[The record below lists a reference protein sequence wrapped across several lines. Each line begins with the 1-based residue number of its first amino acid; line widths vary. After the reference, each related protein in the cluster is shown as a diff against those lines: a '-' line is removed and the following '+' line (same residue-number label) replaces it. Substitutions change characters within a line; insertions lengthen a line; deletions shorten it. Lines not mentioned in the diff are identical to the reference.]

1 MISDEVRMLGNRIR
15 SNPEEFYAGTVEFG
29 NRPIAKESRKWDSL
43 MNSLVNNKPDMDI
56 LFTPEEIKYLRDTLK
71 EVLRP
76 MALAT
81 IVKTIVGGEDVAQME
96 LDLEDSTV
104 YNKRTLITQADLLR
118 MRCDAEYLKMKQG
131 YK

>member
-1 MISDEVRMLGNRIR
+1 MISDEVRMLGNRMR

-29 NRPIAKESRKWDSL
+29 NRPIASESRKWDSL
-43 MNSLVNNKPDMDI
+43 MNSLVNDKPDMDI

-81 IVKTIVGGEDVAQME
+81 IVKTIVGGEDVTQRE
-96 LDLEDSTV
+96 LDLTDSTV
-104 YNKRTLITQADLLR
+104 YKKRALITQAEL
-118 MRCDAEYLKMKQG
+118 MKLKATGQI
-131 YK
+131 

>member
-1 MISDEVRMLGNRIR
+1 MISDEVRMLGNRMR

-29 NRPIAKESRKWDSL
+29 NRPIASESRKWDSL
-43 MNSLVNNKPDMDI
+43 MNSLVNDKPDMDI

-96 LDLEDSTV
+96 MDLTDSTV
-104 YNKRTLITQADLLR
+104 YKKRALITQAEL
-118 MRCDAEYLKMKQG
+118 MKLKATGQI
-131 YK
+131 